1 MSLPEREYDRSLNSE
16 IERILYQLKVV
27 REDAKGLVAGLSEAQ
42 FNWSPDA
49 GQWSVGQCLEHL
61 NLTARQS
68 LPLFEEA
75 IEKGLEQGIRSNGP
89 YAYGDLSRV
98 FLRVVE
104 PPVRM
109 RVKAPQGFRPASTLV
124 PEKVMAE
131 FDESHEL
138 AESLAKRANGLD
150 LARIK
155 ARSAFSK
162 LVKYNLGMAFWIL
175 AAHDRRHIWQARQLL
190 ADKGFPK

>member
-16 IERILYQLKVV
+16 IERILYQLEVV

-61 NLTARQS
+61 NLTARRS
-68 LPLFEEA
+68 LPLFEQA
-75 IEKGLEQGIRSNGP
+75 VDKGLEQGIRSNGP
-89 YAYGDLSRV
+89 YAYGYLSRF
-98 FLRVVE
+98 FLRVLE

-109 RVKAPQGFRPASTLV
+109 RVKAPKGFQPVSALV
-124 PEKVMAE
+124 PEKVMTE
-131 FDESHEL
+131 FDESHEF
-138 AESLAKRANGLD
+138 AQSLAKKANGLD
-150 LARIK
+150 LARI
-155 ARSAFSK
+155 RVPSAFSK

-175 AAHDRRHIWQARQLL
+175 AAHDRRHIWQARQFM
-190 ADKGFPK
+190 ADDRFPK